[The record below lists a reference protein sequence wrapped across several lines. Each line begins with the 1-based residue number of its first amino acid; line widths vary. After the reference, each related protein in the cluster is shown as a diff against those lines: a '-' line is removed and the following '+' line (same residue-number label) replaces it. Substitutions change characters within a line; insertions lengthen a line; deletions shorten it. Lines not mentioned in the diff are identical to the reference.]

1 MPASEVTLSAADVMN
16 LLCEQHPDLAG
27 QPVTLLAHGWDNV
40 IARVG
45 EDLLARLPRRE
56 ASAQLVVA
64 EQVWLPVLAPH
75 LPLPVPVPIRT
86 GAPSSTYPFPWSLT
100 PYFPGVPAV
109 SETGKDADVAH
120 AAVADALGRFL
131 SALHQP
137 APPNAPRNT
146 FRGVPLADREH
157 VDSRNASAVAH
168 AEDVTHLLEA
178 LEAGRSARRWAGPPS
193 WLHGDLHPAN
203 LLVHDGRV
211 RAVIDFG
218 DVTSGDPAT
227 DLAVVWMFLPSH
239 VREDF
244 WSAYASTATH
254 VDGELVLRARAWA
267 AAFALV
273 FLAHSAD
280 NRQMAAIGRTTSRA
294 LRDERLI

>member
-1 MPASEVTLSAADVMN
+1 M
-16 LLCEQHPDLAG
+16 
-27 QPVTLLAHGWDNV
+27 
-40 IARVG
+40 
-45 EDLLARLPRRE
+45 
-56 ASAQLVVA
+56 
-64 EQVWLPVLAPH
+64 
-75 LPLPVPVPIRT
+75 
-86 GAPSSTYPFPWSLT
+86 
-100 PYFPGVPAV
+100 
-109 SETGKDADVAH
+109 
-120 AAVADALGRFL
+120 
-131 SALHQP
+131 
-137 APPNAPRNT
+137 
-146 FRGVPLADREH
+146 PLADREY
-157 VDSRNASAVAH
+157 VDSRNASAVAR
-168 AEDVTHLLEA
+168 AEDITHLLEA
-178 LEAGRSARRWAGPPS
+178 LEAGRSARRWAGPPA

-211 RAVIDFG
+211 RAIIDFG

-239 VREDF
+239 VREGF

-294 LRDERLI
+294 LRDERLV